1 MEVRL
6 ASGLQKD
13 SIVDGSGIRTV
24 IWFQGCLHHCY
35 MCHNPETWDLN
46 GGIVF
51 ALDDIKEEIKNLKY
65 QSGITLSGGDPFF
78 QAESATEIAKYSHE
92 CNLNVWCYTGFT
104 YEELIE
110 ADDDKKNLLK
120 NVDVLVDGRFEN
132 EKKSLACKF
141 RGSTNQRIIDV
152 PKSIEQ
158 GDIVLLYED

>member
-1 MEVRL
+1 MLIPV
-6 ASGLQKD
+6 SY
-13 SIVDGSGIRTV
+13 T
-24 IWFQGCLHHCY
+24 H
-35 MCHNPETWDLN
+35 
-46 GGIVF
+46 
-51 ALDDIKEEIKNLKY
+51 LDVYKR
-65 QSGITLSGGDPFF
+65 Q
-78 QAESATEIAKYSHE
+78 
-92 CNLNVWCYTGFT
+92 
-104 YEELIE
+104 ELIE